1 MIGAMPVGEAQRSS
15 SGLCLVARARAA
27 HCAMPL
33 AHVIEIMRP
42 LPIEPIAKAPS
53 FMLGVA
59 IVRGRATPVIDCGA
73 FVQERALPAHTRW
86 ASVRCGDRSAV
97 LAFVAILGVRELP
110 VPSDDLP
117 PLLSGA
123 PSEVLSGLALL
134 DRTLLLVL
142 HGSRLV
148 PDEVWQTFES
158 RDEVG
163 GAGRPWSQA

>member
-1 MIGAMPVGEAQRSS
+1 
-15 SGLCLVARARAA
+15 
-27 HCAMPL
+27 MPL

-42 LPIEPIAKAPS
+42 LPIDPIARAPS

-59 IVRGRATPVIDCGA
+59 IVRGHATPVIDCGA
-73 FVQERALPAHTRW
+73 FVQEHGLPAHTRW
-86 ASVRCGDRSAV
+86 AAVRCGDRVAV
-97 LAFVAILGVRELP
+97 LAFEAILGVRELP
-110 VPSDDLP
+110 ARGDDLP

-123 PSEVLSGLALL
+123 PSELLSGLALL
-134 DRTLLLVL
+134 DRSLLLVL

-163 GAGRPWSQA
+163 GVDRARSER

>member
-1 MIGAMPVGEAQRSS
+1 MIGAMPTGEAQGN
-15 SGLCLVARARAA
+15 SGLCLIARARAA

-33 AHVIEIMRP
+33 AHVVEIMRP
-42 LPIEPIAKAPS
+42 LPIDPIAKAPS

-59 IVRGRATPVIDCGA
+59 VVRGRATPVIDCGA
-73 FVQERALPAHTRW
+73 FLQERALAAHTRW

-97 LAFVAILGVRELP
+97 LAFEAILGVRELP
-110 VPSDDLP
+110 VHGDDLP

-123 PSEVLSGLALL
+123 PSELLSGLALL
-134 DRTLLLVL
+134 DRSLLLVL

-163 GAGRPWSQA
+163 GADRARSKA